1 MSVLGKT
8 ISVKG
13 ELRAAEDMTI
23 EGTIDGPV
31 LLEDHALL
39 LTETSQVMGEIIAR
53 DITVRGQVA
62 GQLVASDVVD
72 VRAEARVAGSVIAP
86 RFILDELASFKG
98 RVEPQHLEAALR
110 VAKFQQRKRDAAG

>member
-1 MSVLGKT
+1 VSVLGKT

-31 LLEDHALL
+31 FLEDHALL
-39 LTETSQVMGEIIAR
+39 LTETSQVMGDIIAR

-72 VRAEARVAGSVIAP
+72 VRAEARVSGYVVSP

-110 VAKFQQRKRDAAG
+110 VAKFQQRKRDAAS

>member
-1 MSVLGKT
+1 
-8 ISVKG
+8 
-13 ELRAAEDMTI
+13 
-23 EGTIDGPV
+23 
-31 LLEDHALL
+31 
-39 LTETSQVMGEIIAR
+39 MGDIIAR

-72 VRAEARVAGSVIAP
+72 VRAEARVSGYVVSP

-110 VAKFQQRKRDAAG
+110 VAKFQQRKRDAAS